1 MSSRKYLVAILI
13 SALACAPSLYAQ
25 ATAQLAG
32 VVTDNTGAVTP
43 GAEVIATSIGTGV
56 ERRAT
61 TNDQGTYTLPFLAP
75 GDYRITVQKQ
85 GFQKI
90 NRDNVRLEVNQTA
103 RVDFSLSVGS
113 VNETIEVVGAAP
125 LIESDSSAIGQ
136 VVEKKAIEDLPL
148 NGRNFVQLATLGP
161 GVVGVGFGA
170 KGTIMSGTRPD
181 DLRPGSELFANGN
194 REGSNNFL
202 IDGIDNNERLTLAIA
217 LRPSVEAVQE
227 FKIQTNLFAADQGRN
242 AGATINVLTK
252 SGSNQFHGSAYD
264 FLRNDNLDAK
274 NYFVPSTTPKPP
286 FAQNQ
291 FGASLGG
298 KIIPDKLFF
307 FGNYEGFRRSQAR
320 TILST
325 VPTAEMRTG
334 NFSNVRDIFDPTT
347 TVAAAGAASGFTRTP
362 FAGRQIPTSR
372 FDPLM
377 ARMVQAYPTAQT
389 AGLTN
394 NYTAVL
400 KERQR
405 WNQFDGRT
413 DWNWN
418 EKNTVF
424 GRFSRQD
431 TVTSRPSTF
440 PNSRVPGFDQPL
452 GLGNEDTFAG
462 DSTLK
467 SYHVVASWIR
477 TITPSLIMEAKM
489 GYNRFNLVFLQE
501 GATPGAQ
508 LGEKLGFKG
517 SNQGPQS
524 DGVPII
530 SPGGYFGIGQTRSL
544 PIYRINNTFH
554 PRIDFTKLQGAHS
567 FKFGMDIRR
576 RQITQYQTNRGN
588 GRFNF
593 ARTFTDDPNSTANTG
608 ETMAAFLL
616 GTASTIEQDFTLV
629 YPGFRITEWSY
640 YFQDDWKVN
649 SKLTLNIGLRYEY
662 DTPVTEVANRQ
673 TNFDVS
679 TGKLLIAGFNTNAR
693 TGVLPD
699 RNNFAPRFGFAYRLT
714 SGTVIRGGIGM
725 FYNPSGSE
733 NVYIRRHRQLP
744 FGPINIESINQF
756 NPNPRR
762 VQDGFRPIPNLQF
775 DSVANNPEGGM
786 LAVIPNFRS
795 GYVPQYNLQIQQ
807 QLPKELVAKI
817 GFVGNVGRRLDTT
830 YEYNQPVP
838 GPGGPDPRRPL
849 FNLAPR
855 VPSVN
860 YMVSDGNS
868 NYTSLQASLERRF
881 ANGLGLISAYTWS
894 HSIDMVANA
903 FGGADNGPI
912 PQDIRCRHDC
922 ERSASGF
929 DIRHRFT
936 QSVNYAL
943 PFGKGRAMALN
954 SKVADFIVGGWDTNA
969 ILTLQTGLPFT
980 PTLQTSVSNSGGSRP
995 DRLAKGTLDNP
1006 DPFRWFDTSFNT
1018 AGAAWGIPQ
1027 QFTFGNSARNVL
1039 YGPGRVNMDWSIFK
1053 NFSVTENSKVQ
1064 FRAEM
1069 FNLFNT
1075 PQFDLPNASIG
1086 NPAAGRIT
1094 ATVGN
1099 NRQVQL
1105 ALRFQF

>member
-1 MSSRKYLVAILI
+1 MFSQKLLAALFLSILLTPAI
-13 SALACAPSLYAQ
+13 LYAQ
-25 ATAQLAG
+25 ATAQLVG
-32 VVTDNTGAVTP
+32 TVTDNTGAATP
-43 GAEVIATSIGTGV
+43 AAEVTAAAIATGI
-56 ERRAT
+56 ERKAT
-61 TNDQGTYTLPFLAP
+61 TNEQGGFTIPFLAP
-75 GDYRITVQKQ
+75 GEYRVTVQKQ
-85 GFQKI
+85 GFQTAS
-90 NRDNVRLEVNQTA
+90 RENVRLEVNQTA
-103 RVDFSLSVGS
+103 RLDFTLTLGS
-113 VNETIEVVGAAP
+113 VSETIEVTGAAP

-136 VVEKKAIEDLPL
+136 VIERKAIEDLPL

-170 KGTIMSGTRPD
+170 KSTIMSGTRPD

-252 SGSNQFHGSAYD
+252 SGSNQWHGSAYN

-274 NYFVPSTTPKPP
+274 SYFVPATTKKPP
-286 FAQNQ
+286 FQQNQ

-298 KIIPDKLFF
+298 KIIPDKVFF

-334 NFSNVRDIFDPTT
+334 NFTNVRDIFDPST
-347 TVAAAGAASGFTRTP
+347 TVAAPGTASGFTRTAFP
-362 FAGRQIPTSR
+362 NRQIPASR

-377 ARMVQAYPTAQT
+377 ARMIQAYPAEQSP
-389 AGLTN
+389 GLTN
-394 NYTAVL
+394 NYTAVMQD
-400 KERQR
+400 RQR
-405 WNQFDGRT
+405 WDQGDGRI

-418 EKNTVF
+418 ERNTVF

-431 TVTSRPSTF
+431 TVTTRPSTF

-467 SYHVVASWIR
+467 SYHAVLSWIR
-477 TITPSLIMEAKM
+477 TITPTFIMEAKM

-501 GATPGAQ
+501 GASPGAQ
-508 LGEKLGFKG
+508 LGEKLGFRG

-544 PIYRINNTFH
+544 PIFRINNTFH
-554 PRIDFTKLQGAHS
+554 PRIDFTKMQGTHS
-567 FKFGMDIRR
+567 IKFGTDLRR

-593 ARTFTDDPNSTANTG
+593 GRTFTDNPNSTGNTG

-616 GTASTIEQDFTLV
+616 GTPSTIEQDFTLV
-629 YPGFRITEWSY
+629 FPGFRISEWSFY
-640 YFQDDWKVN
+640 VQDDWKVN
-649 SKLTLNIGLRYEY
+649 SRLTLNVGLRYEY

-673 TNFDVS
+673 TNFDVV
-679 TGKLLIAGFNTNAR
+679 TGKLLIAGFNTDAAA
-693 TGVLPD
+693 GVLPD
-699 RNNFAPRFGFAYRLT
+699 RNNFAPRLGFAYRVRG
-714 SGTVIRGGIGM
+714 GTVLRGGIGM
-725 FYNPSGSE
+725 FYNPAGSE

-762 VQDGFRPIPNLQF
+762 VQEGFRPIPNLQF
-775 DSVANNPEGGM
+775 ESVANNPEGGM

-795 GYVPQYNLQIQQ
+795 GYTPQYNFQIQQ
-807 QLPKELVAKI
+807 QLPKDLVGKI

-830 YEYNQPVP
+830 YEFNQPVP

-849 FNLAPR
+849 FRIAPR

-860 YMVSDGNS
+860 YMVSDGLS

-881 ANGLGLISAYTWS
+881 TNGIGLLSAYTWS
-894 HSIDMVANA
+894 HSIDTVANA
-903 FGGADNGPI
+903 FGGADNGPT

-922 ERSASGF
+922 ERAASGF

-943 PFGKGRAMALN
+943 PLGKGRQMQFGSRA
-954 SKVADFIVGGWDTNA
+954 ADFVLGGWDTNA

-995 DRLAKGTLDNP
+995 DRLGKGTLDNP

-1018 AGAAWGIPQ
+1018 SGAVWGIPQ

-1039 YGPGRVNMDWSIFK
+1039 YGPGRVNLDWSVFK
-1053 NFSVTENSKVQ
+1053 SFDVTERAKVQ
-1064 FRAEM
+1064 FRAEL

-1105 ALRFQF
+1105 ALRVQF

>member
-775 DSVANNPEGGM
+775 ESVANNPEGGM